1 MAATPFDLSGRGV
14 VVTGGIAVYLASDA
28 SAHTTGEKFV
38 IDGGCTKF

>member
-28 SAHTTGEKFV
+28 SAYPTGEQV
-38 IDGGCTKF
+38 AIDGGYTKF